1 MVDPVLMSGLLDESH
16 HPSDSSH
23 GVGLKPERERQEEH
37 RLRVGRALD
46 RGKERVVDG
55 QHKLPLHAR
64 KLANEPVVHPQ
75 PAPVAERVRVRLLD
89 RRSRR
94 RTDVREEERRGD
106 AGGELAEVAVVPGRV
121 RAAVEPGCR
130 NSLVPAEPKP
140 SPFVGVAPCLACRLW
155 SINERSRLT
164 SSLESDR

>member
-55 QHKLPLHAR
+55 QHEVPLHAR

-75 PAPVAERVRVRLLD
+75 PAPVAERVRVRLLIAVPVD
-89 RRSRR
+89 ARMCAKKSGEEMPAASSRR
-94 RTDVREEERRGD
+94 LRSFQ
-106 AGGELAEVAVVPGRV
+106 AGCVLR
-121 RAAVEPGCR
+121 
-130 NSLVPAEPKP
+130 
-140 SPFVGVAPCLACRLW
+140 
-155 SINERSRLT
+155 
-164 SSLESDR
+164 